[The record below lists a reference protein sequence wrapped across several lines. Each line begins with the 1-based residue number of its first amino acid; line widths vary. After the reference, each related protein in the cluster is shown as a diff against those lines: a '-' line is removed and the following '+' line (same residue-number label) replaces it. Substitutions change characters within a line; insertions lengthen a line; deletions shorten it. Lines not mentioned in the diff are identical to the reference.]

1 MAARARPVAAPA
13 GAEDDI
19 MEYVKRIRSLRWL
32 AMALRAQE
40 TAQVRGRGLRL
51 VAPCRRRLQQRRW
64 PLVWVETVQAVRA
77 CMCLDAPA
85 SQLCG
90 PHLGVK
96 GMSSGRR
103 MQVQGL
109 CVGYA

>member
-1 MAARARPVAAPA
+1 
-13 GAEDDI
+13 

-51 VAPCRRRLQQRRW
+51 VAPCRRRLPPWRC
-64 PLVWVETVQAVRA
+64 PLVWAEMVQAVCA
-77 CMCLDAPA
+77 CTCLDSPA

-90 PHLGVK
+90 PHVGVK

-109 CVGYA
+109 CVGCA